1 MIHAVAMLQRFNRHL
16 IQRWQ
21 LSA

>member
-1 MIHAVAMLQRFNRHL
+1 MIRAVAMLQRFNRHL

>member
-1 MIHAVAMLQRFNRHL
+1 MIRAVATLQRFNRHL